1 MANYFVGCI
10 KYNQFNTIKDM
21 NFTIERA
28 LRIMYGLIL
37 KSFIFRFNCL
47 MKISEN

>member
-1 MANYFVGCI
+1 
-10 KYNQFNTIKDM
+10 M

-28 LRIMYGLIL
+28 LWIMYGLIS
-37 KSFIFRFNCL
+37 KSFIFRFSYH